1 MEQRERANGSI
12 VWEMRGFISSVCV
25 SGVHLAKKQRLV
37 FMDRADR
44 TVEVKMQAAQA
55 ER

>member
-12 VWEMRGFISSVCV
+12 VWERRGLITSVCV
-25 SGVHLAKKQRLV
+25 LGMHLATKERLV

-44 TVEVKMQAAQA
+44 TVEVKMQAA
-55 ER
+55 